1 MRDFVRQPTG
11 TVISRLARA
20 HPFLIMA
27 ALAVVVPLVW
37 QLSALK
43 YDDGI
48 LGPTLRIVSYILL
61 WPALLLA
68 YGAHFIKAIGNAPW
82 VFMLGWVAVVFA
94 YILLDVVFTLWAKNR
109 ASAA

>member
-1 MRDFVRQPTG
+1 M
-11 TVISRLARA
+11 SRLARA
-20 HPFLIMA
+20 HPFLILA
-27 ALAVVVPLVW
+27 ILAVIVPLLW
-37 QLSALK
+37 RLSALN

-48 LGPTLRIVSYILL
+48 LGSTLRILSYILL

-94 YILLDVVFTLWAKNR
+94 YILLDLVFTQWARKR